1 VGTGL
6 LVLASATSL
15 YDLRYGY
22 QLVAML
28 PVAAVLAIT
37 ALRAPAAADRA
48 APVVGGA
55 ADERADDTGPVADD
69 TAPLARQS

>member
-1 VGTGL
+1 
-6 LVLASATSL
+6 
-15 YDLRYGY
+15 
-22 QLVAML
+22 
-28 PVAAVLAIT
+28 VLAIT
-37 ALRAPAAADRA
+37 ALRAPASADRA